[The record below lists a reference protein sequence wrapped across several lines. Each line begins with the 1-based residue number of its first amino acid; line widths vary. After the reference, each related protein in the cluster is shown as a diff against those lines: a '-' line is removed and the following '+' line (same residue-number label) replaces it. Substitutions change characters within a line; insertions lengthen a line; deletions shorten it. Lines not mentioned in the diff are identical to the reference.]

1 MAITDTQ
8 QAAQSA
14 ASAAVSAA
22 EAKQYAIEVSQNTS
36 DANIY
41 AQEAE
46 TSASNAAIS
55 SVSASAS
62 SISASNSAASAE
74 SSSVS
79 AAASA
84 SQAAEYADNASDY
97 AQNKFTFYKTSSDPD
112 GTIAGLAATT
122 DGQSFWVAQGPDA
135 LSAAWQYQNNAG
147 VAVLQA
153 KQPGTA
159 AVTGTIREFPTLTA
173 AQADA
178 DAGNIM
184 TEAKVWVTNSTDTT
198 LADEY
203 INNAGTLEATGR
215 KMPSQGYIDEI
226 IPDIS
231 STPQKVPLFFD
242 ENNNV
247 PVWLERGELN
257 AVALSP
263 NIRDVS
269 DTDNANKIPLFVDD
283 DENVP
288 VWLSGGKLNASALA
302 DDIRDTSDTDYPA
315 KVPLFVDDNNNV
327 PVWLENGKLN
337 AVALHEDLL
346 RGLMTADEFSRTLLE
361 RTLYTSGSTAWLFRA
376 KKAKL
381 DIGIGS
387 KLKIGFTG
395 DSWTEHSTIPQVFAD
410 YFYAK
415 YGKSGDG
422 WIQLNIDNPNQ
433 LNGIVLTRDG
443 WSIYDASTNV
453 NPTFPTSMDG
463 QYIYAAGTAAT
474 LSLSNFFDTSIKIF
488 YYDGTGT
495 FRYSVNGGVP
505 VVVTG
510 AGTNKIV
517 SVTVSGL
524 NISTATTLNI
534 DLTGNTGTVVIYG
547 FYAEG
552 TGNGVE
558 INKMGNGGITAPQY
572 IKTLSY
578 LPQTA
583 SVVAPDILI
592 MIIGTNDFRTNV
604 PLQGFRD
611 GLTWWLNAWKVVIPD
626 AAIIMVA
633 PSQSNA
639 TGAYPLTDYRDIMRD
654 VAVSAGVEFYSLYDF
669 MNTAWTKSNAQG
681 LWLNSLHLSNVG
693 ARFLLNQLNSH
704 FLEQ

>member
-1 MAITDTQ
+1 MSNLPEQVSWETGIHQLEEADRAKAGPGGVLNI
-8 QAAQSA
+8 QANQLANRTRWLRALVESAQD
-14 ASAAVSAA
+14 
-22 EAKQYAIEVSQNTS
+22 YR
-36 DANIY
+36 
-41 AQEAE
+41 
-46 TSASNAAIS
+46 
-55 SVSASAS
+55 
-62 SISASNSAASAE
+62 
-74 SSSVS
+74 
-79 AAASA
+79 
-84 SQAAEYADNASDY
+84 EY
-97 AQNKFTFYKTSSDPD
+97 TFYKSESDPD
-112 GTIAGLAATT
+112 GTIAGLANTPS
-122 DGQSFWVAQGPDA
+122 GKMFRVAQGLNDDLAFIYYLNDSGAAIA
-135 LSAAWQYQNNAG
+135 LTVLLGRGSITNN
-147 VAVLQA
+147 V
-153 KQPGTA
+153 
-159 AVTGTIREFPTLTA
+159 REYSTLTL
-173 AQADA
+173 AQNDLY
-178 DAGNIM
+178 AGNIPDA
-184 TEAKVWVTNSTDTT
+184 AKCRVTNSADET

-203 INNAGTLEATGR
+203 INNGGTLEATGR
-215 KMPSQGYIDEI
+215 AVPSQAAVDEI
-226 IPDIS
+226 SNRIPYVPS
-231 STPQKVPLFFD
+231 PNYKVPLFHD
-242 ENNNV
+242 E
-247 PVWLERGELN
+247 E
-257 AVALSP
+257 
-263 NIRDVS
+263 D
-269 DTDNANKIPLFVDD
+269 
-283 DENVP
+283 
-288 VWLSGGKLNASALA
+288 
-302 DDIRDTSDTDYPA
+302 
-315 KVPLFVDDNNNV
+315 NV

-346 RGLMTADEFSRTLLE
+346 SGLMTVDEFSRTLLE
-361 RTLYTSGSTAWLFRA
+361 RTLYTSGSTAWQFRA

-381 DIGIGS
+381 DIGISS

-443 WSIYDASTNV
+443 WSIYDASTNI
-453 NPTFPTSMDG
+453 NPTYPTSMDG
-463 QYIYAAGTAAT
+463 QYIYATGTAAT
-474 LSLSNFFDTSIKIF
+474 LSLSNFFDTSIQIF

-495 FRYSVNGGVP
+495 FRYSVNGGAP

-517 SVTVSGL
+517 SITISGL

-534 DLTGNTGTVVIYG
+534 DLTGNTGTTVIYG

-558 INKMGNGGITAPQY
+558 IDKMGNGGITAPQY

-611 GLTWWLNAWKVVIPD
+611 GLTWWLNAWKAVIPD

-639 TGAYPLTDYRDIMRD
+639 TGTYPLTDYRDIMRD
-654 VAVSAGVEFYSLYDF
+654 VAVNAGVEFYSLYDF

>member
-1 MAITDTQ
+1 MALYKTGNPVPSSAMPDIWDDNQVQDIMINSEDLEVETRTGKMQPTWAGLVKKNEDEIEETRQ
-8 QAAQSA
+8 NLIPLSRQYMTLAAAQDD
-14 ASAAVSAA
+14 
-22 EAKQYAIEVSQNTS
+22 I
-36 DANIY
+36 ANIPEGSTTY
-41 AQEAE
+41 VR
-46 TSASNAAIS
+46 SADGS
-55 SVSASAS
+55 S
-62 SISASNSAASAE
+62 
-74 SSSVS
+74 
-79 AAASA
+79 
-84 SQAAEYADNASDY
+84 
-97 AQNKFTFYKTSSDPD
+97 
-112 GTIAGLAATT
+112 
-122 DGQSFWVAQGPDA
+122 
-135 LSAAWQYQNNAG
+135 
-147 VAVLQA
+147 
-153 KQPGTA
+153 
-159 AVTGTIREFPTLTA
+159 
-173 AQADA
+173 
-178 DAGNIM
+178 
-184 TEAKVWVTNSTDTT
+184 

-203 INNAGTLEATGR
+203 INSGGTLEATGR
-215 KMPSQGYIDEI
+215 KMPSQEYIDEI

-242 ENNNV
+242 DNKNV
-247 PVWLERGELN
+247 PVWLEGGELN

-269 DTDNANKIPLFVDD
+269 DTDNSNKIPLFVDD

-288 VWLSGGKLNASALA
+288 VWLEKGKLNASALD
-302 DDIRDTSDTDYPA
+302 DDIRDVSDTDYPV
-315 KVPLFVDDNNNV
+315 KVPLFVDDNKNV

-346 RGLMTADEFSRTLLE
+346 SGLMTVDEFSRTLLE
-361 RTLYTSGSTAWLFRA
+361 RTLYTSGSTAWQFRA

-381 DIGIGS
+381 DIGISS

-443 WSIYDASTNV
+443 WSIYDASTNI
-453 NPTFPTSMDG
+453 NPTYPTSMDG
-463 QYIYAAGTAAT
+463 QYIYATGTAAT
-474 LSLSNFFDTSIKIF
+474 LSLSNFFDTSIQIF

-495 FRYSVNGGVP
+495 FRYSVNGGAP

-517 SVTVSGL
+517 SITISGL

-534 DLTGNTGTVVIYG
+534 DLTGNTGTTVIYG

-558 INKMGNGGITAPQY
+558 IDKMGNGGITAPQY

-611 GLTWWLNAWKVVIPD
+611 GLTWWLNAWKAVIPD

-639 TGAYPLTDYRDIMRD
+639 TGTYPLTDYRDIMRD
-654 VAVSAGVEFYSLYDF
+654 VAVNAGVEFYSLYDF

-704 FLEQ
+704 ILEQ

>member
-1 MAITDTQ
+1 MSNLPEQVSWETGIHQLEEADRAKAGPGGVLNI
-8 QAAQSA
+8 QANQLANRTRWLRALVESAQD
-14 ASAAVSAA
+14 
-22 EAKQYAIEVSQNTS
+22 YR
-36 DANIY
+36 
-41 AQEAE
+41 
-46 TSASNAAIS
+46 
-55 SVSASAS
+55 
-62 SISASNSAASAE
+62 
-74 SSSVS
+74 
-79 AAASA
+79 
-84 SQAAEYADNASDY
+84 EY
-97 AQNKFTFYKTSSDPD
+97 TFYKSESDPD
-112 GTIAGLAATT
+112 GTIAGLANTPS
-122 DGQSFWVAQGPDA
+122 GKMFRVAQGLNDDLAFIYYLNDSGAAIA
-135 LSAAWQYQNNAG
+135 LTVLLGRGSITNN
-147 VAVLQA
+147 V
-153 KQPGTA
+153 
-159 AVTGTIREFPTLTA
+159 REYSTLTL
-173 AQADA
+173 AQNDLY
-178 DAGNIM
+178 AGNIPDA
-184 TEAKVWVTNSTDTT
+184 AKCRVTNSADET

-203 INNAGTLEATGR
+203 INNGGTLEATGR
-215 KMPSQGYIDEI
+215 AVPSQAAVDEI
-226 IPDIS
+226 SNRIPYVPS
-231 STPQKVPLFFD
+231 PNYKVPLFHD
-242 ENNNV
+242 E
-247 PVWLERGELN
+247 E
-257 AVALSP
+257 
-263 NIRDVS
+263 D
-269 DTDNANKIPLFVDD
+269 
-283 DENVP
+283 
-288 VWLSGGKLNASALA
+288 
-302 DDIRDTSDTDYPA
+302 
-315 KVPLFVDDNNNV
+315 NV

-337 AVALHEDLL
+337 AVALHDDIRDVIDTNNTRKVPLFHDEEDNVPVWLENGKLNAVALHDDIRDVIDTNNTRKVPLFHDEEDNVPAWLENGKLNAVALHEDLL
-346 RGLMTADEFSRTLLE
+346 SGLMTVDEFSRTLLE
-361 RTLYTSGSTAWLFRA
+361 RTLYTSGSTAWQFRA

-381 DIGIGS
+381 DIGISS

-443 WSIYDASTNV
+443 WSIYDASTNI
-453 NPTFPTSMDG
+453 NPTYPTSMDG
-463 QYIYAAGTAAT
+463 QYIYATGTAAT
-474 LSLSNFFDTSIKIF
+474 LSLSNFFDTSIQIF

-495 FRYSVNGGVP
+495 FRYSVNGGAP

-517 SVTVSGL
+517 SITISGL

-534 DLTGNTGTVVIYG
+534 DLTGNTGTTVIYG

-558 INKMGNGGITAPQY
+558 IDKMGNGGITAPQY

-611 GLTWWLNAWKVVIPD
+611 GLTWWLNAWKAVIPD

-639 TGAYPLTDYRDIMRD
+639 TGTYPLTDYRDIMRD
-654 VAVSAGVEFYSLYDF
+654 VAVNAGVEFYSLYDF